1 MREHLITMVRAL
13 IRDRMRVNMSSW
25 RQHFSASIPRQNLSN
40 FYKSFRCFANGLR
53 PTKSVSLIIALN
65 LVTTCCGFWQ
75 IMVKLI
81 PAQIYSSQGNESFPA
96 YCTFYSS
103 NSFVKQP
110 WQSEMPKLPIASYKG
125 DLKAVI
131 STAHNC
137 LPKPTR
143 CFEFQLKDGQ
153 ASRLASLVSCT
164 GHFCI
169 LLTQLSQPAPWYR
182 MFEAQFRKLWKPND
196 WSWIYAHFLSKV
208 GCWTQEN
215 AVLSLPFYP
224 KSYYEETI
232 LFVVRVIS
240 VGNQKTHFETTKCF
254 CFCGVIAIPPKLF
267 VCKSYRKAS
276 LIVTNSR

>member
-65 LVTTCCGFWQ
+65 LVTACCGFWQ

-182 MFEAQFRKLWKPND
+182 MFEANSENLETKRLVMDLCTFSQQSWLLNTRKCSFKL
-196 WSWIYAHFLSKV
+196 AFLSK
-208 GCWTQEN
+208 
-215 AVLSLPFYP
+215 
-224 KSYYEETI
+224 
-232 LFVVRVIS
+232 
-240 VGNQKTHFETTKCF
+240 
-254 CFCGVIAIPPKLF
+254 KLLWRDYF
-267 VCKSYRKAS
+267 VCSKGDKCRKSENTFRNHKMFLLLWS
-276 LIVTNSR
+276 NSNSSKVICL